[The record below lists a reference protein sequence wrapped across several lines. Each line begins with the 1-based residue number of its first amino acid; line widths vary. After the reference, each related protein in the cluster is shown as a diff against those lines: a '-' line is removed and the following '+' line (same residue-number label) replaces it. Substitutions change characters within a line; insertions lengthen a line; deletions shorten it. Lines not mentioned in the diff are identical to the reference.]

1 MINVDQLAEALAC
14 SSYKI
19 KEVYRLV
26 IQQKSVLREFR
37 TEKYGFLFIIQ
48 GQARLRVNGVT
59 YELQPG
65 SVFHAAPFMQMDS
78 RVVGESE
85 LEYYSVF
92 YSPEKRSEEEY
103 KHVCNAHF
111 KLEHGAL
118 PRIIDSLLML
128 HEHVR
133 TPGGMGKL
141 RAKELFLSI
150 MHQVLGS
157 HLHHSRGTSPSKK
170 VIDEAIAYIKKHYME
185 MLTLD
190 ELAELHAMNPKQF
203 SYYFHKYTGFR
214 PIDYVIHYRM
224 ERARE
229 LLQTGDFPIRDIAA
243 SVGYTNPLYFSRLF
257 KKKLGITPSSY
268 LEKNE

>member
-1 MINVDQLAEALAC
+1 
-14 SSYKI
+14 
-19 KEVYRLV
+19 
-26 IQQKSVLREFR
+26 
-37 TEKYGFLFIIQ
+37 
-48 GQARLRVNGVT
+48 
-59 YELQPG
+59 
-65 SVFHAAPFMQMDS
+65 
-78 RVVGESE
+78 
-85 LEYYSVF
+85 
-92 YSPEKRSEEEY
+92 
-103 KHVCNAHF
+103 
-111 KLEHGAL
+111 
-118 PRIIDSLLML
+118 
-128 HEHVR
+128 
-133 TPGGMGKL
+133 
-141 RAKELFLSI
+141 
-150 MHQVLGS
+150 
-157 HLHHSRGTSPSKK
+157 
-170 VIDEAIAYIKKHYME
+170 ME